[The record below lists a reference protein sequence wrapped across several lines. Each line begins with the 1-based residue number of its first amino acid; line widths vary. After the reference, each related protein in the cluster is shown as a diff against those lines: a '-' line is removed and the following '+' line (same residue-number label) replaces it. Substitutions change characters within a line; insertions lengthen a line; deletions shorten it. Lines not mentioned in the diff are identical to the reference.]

1 MTSTATD
8 KRSFRVNRSYPKIL
22 RSRKRRIQRRLAPK
36 NWEDQAR
43 PMLQASNIHYE
54 MAPRVQGINCGGIGA
69 LHLMVQRLGLVR
81 DIDEHLQLLKVHLP
95 YHESDHVLNIGYNI
109 LAGGQ
114 RLEDLELRRQDE
126 NFLNALG
133 AERIPDPT
141 TAGDFTRRFS
151 PEDIIGLQE
160 CLHRARRAVWA
171 VQPEG
176 FLKEAFID
184 VDGSI
189 AGTDGECKA
198 GIGLS
203 YKGIWG
209 YAPLIVSLANTR
221 EVLYW
226 VNRPGNV
233 ASHSESVTWI
243 DRAIELVSAVAGRVT
258 VRGDTDLTHTA
269 QLDRWNE
276 QGTRLIL
283 GFDAN
288 PKLVGLAEALPASA
302 WQRLERRPQYKILT
316 EPRRKGVRYKEQ
328 IVVEKGFENQKLV
341 GEDVAEIE
349 YQPGK
354 CSYPYRVVILRKNI
368 SVQRGEQVLF
378 DEVRYFFYITNRPD
392 QPAKMVGLANGRCDQ
407 EKVIEQLKNGVNA
420 MRMPVNDLVSNGAYR
435 VMTALAWNLKAWYG
449 LLTPNRE
456 RGLELV
462 KMEFRRFLHAIVLLP
477 CQIVR
482 TARRVIYRILGYNN
496 WLKDFF
502 ATWERVRRMAPGGA
516 SG

>member
-1 MTSTATD
+1 M
-8 KRSFRVNRSYPKIL
+8 KRDYPKIL
-22 RSRKRRIQRRLAPK
+22 RNRKRRIERRLAPK

-43 PMLQASNIHYE
+43 PMLKASNIHYE
-54 MAPRVQGINCGGIGA
+54 MAPRVQGLNCGGIGA
-69 LHLMVQRLGLVR
+69 MHLLVQRLGLVEDLDR
-81 DIDEHLQLLKVHLP
+81 HLQLLKIHLP
-95 YHESDHVLNIGYNI
+95 YHESDHVLNIAYNI

-114 RLEDLELRRQDE
+114 RLEDIELRRQDE
-126 NFLNALG
+126 NFLNGLG

-141 TAGDFTRRFS
+141 TAGDFTRRFGES
-151 PEDIIGLQE
+151 DIVAMQE
-160 CLHRARRAVWA
+160 CINGARLAVWK

-189 AGTDGECKA
+189 AGTYGECKE

-221 EVLYW
+221 EVLYL

-233 ASHSESVTWI
+233 ASHSQSVAWI
-243 DRAIELVSAVAGRVT
+243 DRAIGLVSQVAERVT
-258 VRGDTDLTHTA
+258 VRGDTDFTHTA

-276 QGTRLIL
+276 QGVRFIL

-288 PKLVGLAEALPASA
+288 PKLVALAEGLGASA
-302 WQRLERRPQYKILT
+302 WQRLERLPNYKILT
-316 EPRRKGVRYKEQ
+316 EPRTKGVRYKEQ
-328 IVVEKGFENQKLV
+328 IVVEKEFENQKLV

-354 CSYPYRVVILRKNI
+354 CKYPHRVVIVRKNI
-368 SVQRGEQVLF
+368 SVQRGEKELF
-378 DEVRYFFYITNRPD
+378 DEVRYFFYITNRTDKAP
-392 QPAKMVGLANGRCDQ
+392 KIVGLANGRCGQ
-407 EKVIEQLKNGVNA
+407 ENVIEQVKNGVNA
-420 MRMPVNDLVSNGAYR
+420 MRMPVNDLLSNWAYM
-435 VMTALAWNLKAWYG
+435 VMAALAWNLKAWYG
-449 LLTPNRE
+449 LLTPDRE

-462 KMEFRRFLHAIVLLP
+462 RMEFRRFLHSIMLLP

-482 TARRVIYRILGYNN
+482 TARRVIYRILGYNS
-496 WLKDFF
+496 WLKEFF
-502 ATWERVRRMAPGGA
+502 STWERVRQMAPVSA

>member
-1 MTSTATD
+1 M
-8 KRSFRVNRSYPKIL
+8 KRNYPKIL
-22 RSRKRRIQRRLAPK
+22 RNRKRRIERRLGPM

-43 PMLQASNIHYE
+43 PMLKASNIHYE

-69 LHLMVQRLGLVR
+69 MHLLVQRLGLVE
-81 DIDEHLQLLKVHLP
+81 DLDQNLALLKVHLP
-95 YHESDHVLNIGYNI
+95 YHESDHVLNLAYNI

-114 RLEDLELRRQDE
+114 RLEDIELRRQDE
-126 NFLNALG
+126 NFLNGLG

-141 TAGDFTRRFS
+141 TAGDFTRRFGE
-151 PEDIIGLQE
+151 PDILALQE
-160 CLHRARRAVWA
+160 CINRARLAVWKM
-171 VQPEG
+171 QPAG

-189 AGTDGECKA
+189 ADTYGECKE

-221 EVLYW
+221 EVLYL

-233 ASHSESVTWI
+233 ASHSQSVAWI
-243 DRAIELVSAVAGRVT
+243 DRAIGLVSPVAGRVT
-258 VRGDTDLTHTA
+258 VRGDTDFTHTA

-276 QGTRLIL
+276 QGVKFIL
-283 GFDAN
+283 GFDAH
-288 PKLVGLAEALPASA
+288 PKLVALAQGLAEGA
-302 WQRLERRPQYKILT
+302 WQRLERLPKYKILT
-316 EPRRKGVRYKEQ
+316 EPRAKAVRYKEQ
-328 IVVEKGFENQKLV
+328 IVVEKEFENQKLI

-349 YQPGK
+349 YQPGHCK
-354 CSYPYRVVILRKNI
+354 YPHRVVIVRKNI
-368 SVQRGEQVLF
+368 SVQRGEKELF
-378 DEVRYFFYITNRPD
+378 DEVRYFFYITNRTD
-392 QPAKMVGLANGRCDQ
+392 QAPKIVGLANGRCDQ
-407 EKVIEQLKNGVNA
+407 ENVIEQVKNGVNA
-420 MRMPVNDLVSNGAYR
+420 MRMPVNDLLSNWAYM
-435 VMTALAWNLKAWYG
+435 VMAALAWNLKAWYG
-449 LLTPNRE
+449 LLMPDRE

-462 KMEFRRFLHAIVLLP
+462 RMEFRRFLHSIVLLP

-482 TARRVIYRILGYNN
+482 TARRVIYRILGYNS

-502 ATWERVRRMAPGGA
+502 ATWERVRQMAPASA

>member
-1 MTSTATD
+1 MLEMPVNIGCNAFVTTNKTTN
-8 KRSFRVNRSYPKIL
+8 KRPFRVKRNYPKIL
-22 RSRKRRIQRRLAPK
+22 RNRKRRIERRLAPK

-43 PMLQASNIHYE
+43 PMLKASNIHYE

-69 LHLMVQRLGLVR
+69 MHLMVQRLGLAR
-81 DIDEHLQLLKVHLP
+81 DIDEHLHLLKVHLP
-95 YHESDHVLNIGYNI
+95 YYESDHVLNIGYNI

-141 TAGDFTRRFS
+141 TAGDFTRRFG
-151 PEDIIGLQE
+151 PGDILGLQE
-160 CLHRARRAVWA
+160 CLNRARRAVWA

-189 AGTDGECKA
+189 AGTCGECKE
-198 GIGLS
+198 GMGLS

-221 EVLYW
+221 EVLYL

-233 ASHSESVTWI
+233 ASHSESVAWI

-258 VRGDTDLTHTA
+258 VRGDTDFTHTA

-276 QGTRLIL
+276 QGVRFIL

-288 PKLVGLAEALPASA
+288 PKLVALAEALAPSA
-302 WQRLERRPQYKILT
+302 WQRLERMPKYKILT
-316 EPRRKGVRYKEQ
+316 EPRAQGVRYKEQ
-328 IVVEKGFENQKLV
+328 IVVEKGFENRKLV

-349 YQPGK
+349 YQPGH
-354 CSYPYRVVILRKNI
+354 CAYPYRVVI
-368 SVQRGEQVLF
+368 
-378 DEVRYFFYITNRPD
+378 
-392 QPAKMVGLANGRCDQ
+392 
-407 EKVIEQLKNGVNA
+407 
-420 MRMPVNDLVSNGAYR
+420 
-435 VMTALAWNLKAWYG
+435 
-449 LLTPNRE
+449 
-456 RGLELV
+456 
-462 KMEFRRFLHAIVLLP
+462 
-477 CQIVR
+477 
-482 TARRVIYRILGYNN
+482 
-496 WLKDFF
+496 
-502 ATWERVRRMAPGGA
+502 
-516 SG
+516 